1 MSQLLLHK
9 CNDLQIILLYT
20 EFLIFSQIEHL
31 FGYLWLTQFK
41 PPISAAQNAN
51 TELFLS
57 FKDTAT
63 VTVYQVISNLLILS
77 VKFNHAVFTLG
88 QNLNVECWKETSVAY
103 PVVKCLI
110 NLSYCTVRQCFSCFA
125 VLFYRGRYL
134 FRPKP
139 GGVTPSEAFFRRLY
153 PEVIQEIEVRYDL

>member
-1 MSQLLLHK
+1 MSQLLHK
-9 CNDLQIILLYT
+9 CNDLQFILLYT

-57 FKDTAT
+57 FEDTAP
-63 VTVYQVISNLLILS
+63 VTVYSMISNLLILS
-77 VKFNHAVFTLG
+77 VKFNHAVLDHLRAR
-88 QNLNVECWKETSVAY
+88 LNVECWKETSVAY

-110 NLSYCTVRQCFSCFA
+110 KLSYCTRQWFSCFA